1 MPHSHRPGGLR
12 QSNKAHKG
20 GGKGIS
26 KRKRR
31 TKAGAGRVESTGA
44 SGNPNTE
51 WSECSAVVGI
61 VRNSVGILRIR

>member
-31 TKAGAGRVESTGA
+31 SKAGAGRVETA
-44 SGNPNTE
+44 SLRGNPLAIYPK
-51 WSECSAVVGI
+51 S
-61 VRNSVGILRIR
+61 